1 MKIYIGSDHGGFVL
15 KNYIKTFLQD
25 QDFEVE
31 DLGTNSPESVDYPE
45 YGKAVAKKV
54 VSDTGSFGIV
64 ICGTGIGISIAAN
77 KVKGARAALCTTSTH
92 ARLAR
97 EHNDANILA
106 MGERMT
112 GTELAKDIVH
122 TFLKTD
128 FEGGR
133 HARRVCNI
141 EE

>member
-1 MKIYIGSDHGGFVL
+1 MKIYIGSDHGGFLL
-15 KNYIKTFLQD
+15 KNYIKTFLED
-25 QDFEVE
+25 QSVDVE
-31 DLGTNSPESVDYPE
+31 DVGTYSADSVDYPE
-45 YGKAVAKKV
+45 YGKAVAQKV
-54 VSDTGSFGIV
+54 VANKNSMGIV

-77 KVKGARAALCTTSTH
+77 KVCGARAALCTTSTH

-97 EHNDANILA
+97 EHNNANILA

-122 TFLKTD
+122 TFLKTE

-133 HARRVCNI
+133 HERRVCAI
-141 EE
+141 EG